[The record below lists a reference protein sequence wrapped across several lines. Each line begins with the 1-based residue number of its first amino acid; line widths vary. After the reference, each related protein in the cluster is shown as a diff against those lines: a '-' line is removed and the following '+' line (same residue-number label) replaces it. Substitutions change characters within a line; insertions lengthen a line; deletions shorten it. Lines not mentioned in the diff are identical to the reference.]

1 MRRKNFETIYIA
13 LSVIK
18 FARIGNKGS
27 EILDERLDDFDVSLA
42 LQVGLRIISHCPRY
56 CTGRIVFPAEPLFF
70 LSFEDLSL
78 YRIVDTCLFV
88 TVYYYTWTVMDTEQC
103 PGNVEQ

>member
-42 LQVGLRIISHCPRY
+42 WELYPIVRGIARDESFSLPSRFSFYLSRI
-56 CTGRIVFPAEPLFF
+56 FLFTVLLTRVY
-70 LSFEDLSL
+70 LSRFIIT
-78 YRIVDTCLFV
+78 RG
-88 TVYYYTWTVMDTEQC
+88 Q
-103 PGNVEQ
+103 

>member
-42 LQVGLRIISHCPRY
+42 
-56 CTGRIVFPAEPLFF
+56 
-70 LSFEDLSL
+70 
-78 YRIVDTCLFV
+78 
-88 TVYYYTWTVMDTEQC
+88 
-103 PGNVEQ
+103 